1 MFARIHRTT
10 EQISSTLSVDESAVF
25 SLRLIKYFF
34 LWLMLWQDS
43 SIWGSIFQFQTYF
56 ESFAPLRPFEI
67 ILLFNLIVLLV
78 ERTLEGD
85 YTVKRSYFWGPLI
98 LLGLAF
104 FLSWLRGMIIRQE
117 VAVVFEVHEAF
128 LLPFEFFIFRNLLRE
143 PKEWRIVP
151 ILIILAS
158 IAKATDGVWIY
169 LFSEDPNKSWGVLQ
183 NWRDGYLLG
192 MGVCSLTLFMHYKG
206 RALQW
211 LKKTLLICSPLIFF
225 SLITSYRRTFFVAI
239 IAALVLMFISIGKG
253 KRVKH
258 LGLFMLL
265 ILTLTIVI
273 LLTDPIG
280 FVTRMFAVVN
290 PKEEGSAYIRL
301 MELPNV
307 LLNIYHN
314 PIFGT
319 AIGTQWHQYLRMPLF
334 ANFTTLGT
342 HNSYLYWPLRGG
354 VFALVGFWWMMC
366 KVWKIVLLQ
375 LRFTEGED
383 DTFLAQV
390 SLYMIVIYM
399 IGSFFGLMYGD
410 VMTPIVAMYLTSL
423 QLFVEE
429 KFGMT
434 KINNIKLWQTM
445 KQKKVVL
452 RFPTTNPI
460 SQLISQYR

>member
-1 MFARIHRTT
+1 MFNRIYKTT
-10 EQISSTLSVDESAVF
+10 TLINSAFTAESSALF
-25 SLRLIKYFF
+25 SLRLVKYFF
-34 LWLMLWQDS
+34 LWMILWQDS
-43 SIWGSIFQFQTYF
+43 SIGGSIFQFQTYF
-56 ESFAPLRPFEI
+56 GSFAPFRPFEI
-67 ILLFNLIVLLV
+67 VLIFNLIVLLV

-104 FLSWLRGMIIRQE
+104 FLSWMRGMVIRQD

-128 LLPFEFFIFRNLLRE
+128 MLPFEFFIFRNLLRE
-143 PKEWRIVP
+143 PKEWRVIP
-151 ILIILAS
+151 MLLIIAA
-158 IAKATDGVWIY
+158 IAKASDGVWIY
-169 LFSEDPNKSWGVLQ
+169 LFSDDPNKSWGVLQ

-192 MGVCSLTLFMHYKG
+192 MGVCAIVLFMHYKG
-206 RALQW
+206 NALVW
-211 LKKTLLICSPLIFF
+211 LKKTLLIASPFIFF

-239 IAALVLMFISIGKG
+239 IISLVIMFISIGKG
-253 KRVKH
+253 KRMKH
-258 LGLFMLL
+258 LGLFLLL
-265 ILTLTIVI
+265 IVTLAIVI

-280 FVTRMFAVVN
+280 FITRMFAVVN

-319 AIGTQWHQYLRMPLF
+319 AIGTQWYQYLRMPLF

-354 VFALVGFWWMMC
+354 IFALIGFWWMISKIW
-366 KVWKIVLLQ
+366 KVVLLQ

-383 DTFLAQV
+383 DKFLAQI
-390 SLYMIVIYM
+390 SLYMIIIYM

-410 VMTPIVAMYLTSL
+410 IMTPIMAMYLTSL
-423 QLFVEE
+423 QLFTEE

-434 KINNIKLWQTM
+434 KINNIKLWQTL

-452 RFPTTNPI
+452 RFPSPSI
-460 SQLISQYR
+460 ASV